1 MKYVGDVRYID
12 VDFPITQ
19 SVTKH
24 SVNQALAVNNNGE
37 FMCFYFVHIFNTAH
51 KFSFQNSHFT
61 KNITGNIKNIITIS
75 HFHFS
80 TDTFIKLI

>member
-12 VDFPITQ
+12 IDFPIAQ

-24 SVNQALAVNNNGE
+24 SVNQALVVNNNEG
-37 FMCFYFVHIFNTAH
+37 FMCFYFVHIFNTVH

-61 KNITGNIKNIITIS
+61 KNIPGNIKNIITIS

-80 TDTFIKLI
+80 TNAFIKLI